1 MGEGKRLLKDIS
13 DFKLPLLL
21 FHEAYI
27 ISEKIKEE
35 GKTEYIL
42 YSGNPAFFRMKT
54 EIVDYYLFEKLNNI
68 MLDGYPQN
76 SQIYRLYFRSV
87 LDSALTPD
95 VRRELQGGEKINN
108 IHMESLSDF
117 DVYLALRYE
126 TINDLRKILKNISLL
141 PIDKGGYDYLAEVV
155 LCSKRPERT
164 WNYYPIRPFWK
175 IVLLLGYADPNRE
188 LFDRVL
194 EKIYEYTKGLDY
206 REYGSEIIRFI
217 DRSEDKG
224 LLDRTNA
231 KYIHNILTR
240 LIEYLVDGNHSDSRV
255 LTQLAKLLACICGM
269 HDSIFDNVSLIGKLL
284 DNDASE
290 RLCVEL
296 YSYLGEKSQA
306 NIKEKFKKIK
316 IDDNSADYELYGMLV
331 GKNIIPPNKE
341 IENRILKY
349 CLSGKDK
356 GNNKEDCTTNDQLMV
371 IMCDLFLKNKILDL
385 KAFKAAAKTTDFKP
399 VKWLSDIDNFDYT
412 SFEVGMLDYCTPSL
426 IKDVSLNIIARK
438 GIGLRLIKDYKEGM
452 WDRKKEDIYFKYF
465 ADEII
470 ELDAENKEEG
480 Q

>member
-1 MGEGKRLLKDIS
+1 MSRGNRRT
-13 DFKLPLLL
+13 LL
-21 FHEAYI
+21 FKDASDHIRFLESI
-27 ISEKIKEE
+27 IRAKEI
-35 GKTEYIL
+35 Y
-42 YSGNPAFFRMKT
+42 PFRIHALCLMSNHFHMAVET
-54 EIVDYYLFEKLNNI
+54 VD
-68 MLDGYPQN
+68 
-76 SQIYRLYFRSV
+76 V
-87 LDSALTPD
+87 
-95 VRRELQGGEKINN
+95 EL
-108 IHMESLSDF
+108 
-117 DVYLALRYE
+117 
-126 TINDLRKILKNISLL
+126 
-141 PIDKGGYDYLAEVV
+141 
-155 LCSKRPERT
+155 
-164 WNYYPIRPFWK
+164 WK
-175 IVLLLGYADPNRE
+175 IMQRILH
-188 LFDRVL
+188 
-194 EKIYEYTKGLDY
+194 
-206 REYGSEIIRFI
+206 
-217 DRSEDKG
+217 
-224 LLDRTNA
+224 A

-385 KAFKAAAKTTDFKP
+385 KAFKA
-399 VKWLSDIDNFDYT
+399 VRGYN
-412 SFEVGMLDYCTPSL
+412 
-426 IKDVSLNIIARK
+426 
-438 GIGLRLIKDYKEGM
+438 
-452 WDRKKEDIYFKYF
+452 
-465 ADEII
+465 
-470 ELDAENKEEG
+470 
-480 Q
+480 